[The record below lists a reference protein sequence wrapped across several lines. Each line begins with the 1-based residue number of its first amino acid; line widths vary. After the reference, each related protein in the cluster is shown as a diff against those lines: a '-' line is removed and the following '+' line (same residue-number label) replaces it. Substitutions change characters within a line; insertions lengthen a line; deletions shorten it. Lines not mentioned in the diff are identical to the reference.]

1 MLHLAL
7 KYYHVMWINVW
18 MIYNILTLKIDNC
31 LIIYM
36 KWWIGQ
42 QHKKQQ
48 NVYYW
53 PKTQVHNQIYFKL
66 KTTKNVYNWSKTLN
80 SYMITFL
87 ANMMI
92 ARDPFFIHSYFL
104 LGLFHQLSDV
114 FFFFFLMPYICISIV
129 RALGVTLA
137 YFSPIPSTLSNEH
150 VLEIYHYY
158 PNWSCIPR

>member
-31 LIIYM
+31 LIYYM

-66 KTTKNVYNWSKTLN
+66 KTTKNVYNWPKTLN
-80 SYMITFL
+80 SYITTFL

-92 ARDPFFIHSYFL
+92 ALDPFFIHSYFL
-104 LGLFHQLSDV
+104 LGWFHQLSNFIL
-114 FFFFFLMPYICISIV
+114 FFWCPIY
-129 RALGVTLA
+129 ALASWG
-137 YFSPIPSTLSNEH
+137 H
-150 VLEIYHYY
+150 
-158 PNWSCIPR
+158 